1 MWIGLKEEKERP
13 DEGILANVIRNRF
26 DIVDQWKN
34 KRLFISEIFGIE
46 YSYKNKIGPFLI
58 LYTKFI
64 NGSES

>member
-1 MWIGLKEEKERP
+1 MWIGLKEEKVRP
-13 DEGILANVIRNRF
+13 DEGIVANMIHSRF

-58 LYTKFI
+58 LYTKII